1 MIEHEKPGNFPSSK
15 RASKA
20 SSEPCTFPGSAGVRR
35 AGSGRNGALHNFL
48 VFGMAR
54 GASDAKRLSA
64 KIATSDHRK
73 KGKMPRQRLGPSS
86 PSERPIHFGESLAE
100 TAQTRQKLGVSCDLI
115 RNKGFASITPTMV
128 RTETKQWCGTR
139 PKETRQTR
147 KQLNCFVFAFLP
159 ESPICD
165 VGAWI
170 GSGPGRALT
179 KCGSCALIGGPV
191 KPGNAPS
198 AAAVP

>member
-1 MIEHEKPGNFPSSK
+1 MADRKGGDRKGLNAKSVMVMMMLV
-15 RASKA
+15 
-20 SSEPCTFPGSAGVRR
+20 VRW
-35 AGSGRNGALHNFL
+35 AALTLSFL
-48 VFGMAR
+48 VALNWRMKRSAR
-54 GASDAKRLSA
+54 PSRTQKN
-64 KIATSDHRK
+64 
-73 KGKMPRQRLGPSS
+73 KMPRQRLGPSS
-86 PSERPIHFGESLAE
+86 PSERPIHFGEGLAE

-139 PKETRQTR
+139 PKEPRQTR